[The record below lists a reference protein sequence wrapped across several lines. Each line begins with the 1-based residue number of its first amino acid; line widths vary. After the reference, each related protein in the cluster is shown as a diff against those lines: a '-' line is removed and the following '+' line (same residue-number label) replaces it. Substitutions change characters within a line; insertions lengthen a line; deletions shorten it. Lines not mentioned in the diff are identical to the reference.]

1 MTKPPSER
9 RFIGRYEVLGEL
21 GRGAMGIVLLARDPI
36 LERDVALKFLRP
48 DLKLA
53 PGEREALMQ
62 RMRQEARA
70 IARVTHPGIVSLHDL
85 GETDDEGVY
94 LVFERV
100 IGPTLE
106 DALKRGRLT
115 REGAAR
121 LARELGEGLT
131 AAHARGVLHR
141 DMKPGN
147 VILTGEGAKIADFGV
162 ARLPDSTL
170 TKAGARVG
178 TPAYAAPEAIRE
190 GFHSPESDQ
199 FSLAATLYE
208 AVSGQ
213 RAFPGDDAV
222 SVAKK
227 IENEEPPPVA
237 RRLHFPERVDRVLL
251 RGLAKN
257 PKERFASSAAFGLAL
272 SEALVGV
279 RDIQPTLPDQRALIQ
294 VDRTERRQRTLS
306 AALWLL
312 VGATL
317 AGVAG
322 RLLQGSD
329 LSIPGLASPA
339 EPDAQAPAR
348 AEPLPPPRRPAYIS
362 PLPD

>member
-1 MTKPPSER
+1 VSKAPGER
-9 RFIGRYEVLGEL
+9 RFIGRYEILGEL
-21 GRGAMGIVLLARDPI
+21 GRGAMGIVLLAHDPI

-48 DLKLA
+48 DLQLA
-53 PGEREALMQ
+53 PGEREALML

-85 GETDDEGVY
+85 GETTEEGVY

-106 DALKRGRLT
+106 DALRRGRLT

-121 LARELGEGLT
+121 LARELGEGLS

-190 GFHSPESDQ
+190 GKHSAESDQ

-213 RAFPGDDAV
+213 RAFPGDDAIT
-222 SVAKK
+222 VAKK
-227 IENEEPPPVA
+227 IETEDAQLIA
-237 RRLHFPERVDRVLL
+237 RRLHFPERVDRVLS
-251 RGLAKN
+251 RGLAKD
-257 PKERFASSAAFGLAL
+257 PKERYASCAAFGTAL
-272 SEALVGV
+272 SEALVGA
-279 RDIQPTLPDQRALIQ
+279 RDIQPTLPDHRSLIQ
-294 VDRTERRQRTLS
+294 VDRVERRQRTLS

-322 RLLQGSD
+322 RLLEQAE
-329 LSIPGLASPA
+329 LTWPPGEKHEA
-339 EPDAQAPAR
+339 EPEREA
-348 AEPLPPPRRPAYIS
+348 LPPPRRPAYIS
-362 PLPD
+362 PMPE

>member
-1 MTKPPSER
+1 VSKAPSER
-9 RFIGRYEVLGEL
+9 RFIGRYEILGEL
-21 GRGAMGIVLLARDPI
+21 GRGAMGIVILARDPV

-48 DLKLA
+48 DLRLA

-70 IARVTHPGIVSLHDL
+70 IARIAHPGIVSLHDL
-85 GETDDEGVY
+85 GESDEEGVY

-106 DALKRGRLT
+106 DALRRGRLT
-115 REGAAR
+115 REGAGR
-121 LARELGEGLT
+121 LARELGEGLS

-141 DMKPGN
+141 DVKPGN

-178 TPAYAAPEAIRE
+178 TPAYAAPEAIRD
-190 GFHSPESDQ
+190 GTHSAESDQ

-222 SVAKK
+222 TVAKK
-227 IENEEPPPVA
+227 IETQEPAPVA
-237 RRLHFPERVDRVLL
+237 RKLHFSERVDRVLG
-251 RGLAKN
+251 RGLSKD
-257 PKERFASSAAFGLAL
+257 PKDRYPSCAAFGLAL
-272 SEALVGV
+272 SEALVGT
-279 RDIQPTLPDQRALIQ
+279 REIQPTLPDQRSLIQ
-294 VDRTERRQRTLS
+294 IDRAERRQRTIS

-312 VGATL
+312 IGAT
-317 AGVAG
+317 VA
-322 RLLQGSD
+322 
-329 LSIPGLASPA
+329 GLASRLLEDTDLVPRR
-339 EPDAQAPAR
+339 EPESVPPQS
-348 AEPLPPPRRPAYIS
+348 EPLPPPRRPAYIS
-362 PLPD
+362 PIPD

>member
-1 MTKPPSER
+1 VNKTPGETK
-9 RFIGRYEVLGEL
+9 FIGRYEILGEL
-21 GRGAMGIVLLARDPI
+21 GRGAMGVVLLARDPI
-36 LERDVALKFLRP
+36 LERDVALKFLRS
-48 DLKLA
+48 DLRLA

-85 GETDDEGVY
+85 GESDVEGVY

-106 DALKRGRLT
+106 EALHRGRLT

-178 TPAYAAPEAIRE
+178 TPAYAAPEAIRQ
-190 GFHSPESDQ
+190 GIHTPESDQ

-213 RAFPGDDAV
+213 RAFAGDDAV
-222 SVAKK
+222 TVAKK
-227 IENEEPPPVA
+227 IEEQEALPVA
-237 RRLHFPERVDRVLL
+237 RRLHFPERVDQVLK
-251 RGLAKN
+251 RGLAKD
-257 PKERFASSAAFGLAL
+257 PKQRFPSCAAFGVAL
-272 SEALVGV
+272 SEALVGA
-279 RDIQPTLPDQRALIQ
+279 RDIQPTLPDHRSLIQ
-294 VDRTERRQRTLS
+294 IDRQEKRQRTVS

-312 VGATL
+312 LGALL
-317 AGVAG
+317 AAAAS
-322 RLLQGSD
+322 RLLPEVDPRLPGST
-329 LSIPGLASPA
+329 PEAT
-339 EPDAQAPAR
+339 ERR

-362 PLPD
+362 PVPE

>member
-1 MTKPPSER
+1 VSKAPAPP
-9 RFIGRYEVLGEL
+9 RFIGRYEILGEL
-21 GRGAMGIVLLARDPI
+21 GRGAMGIVLLARDPV

-48 DLKLA
+48 DLRLSE
-53 PGEREALMQ
+53 GEREALMQ

-85 GETDDEGVY
+85 GESEAEGVY

-106 DALKRGRLT
+106 EALHRGRLT

-190 GFHSPESDQ
+190 GVHSAESDQ

-222 SVAKK
+222 TVAKK
-227 IENEEPPPVA
+227 IETQEPAPVA
-237 RRLHFPERVDRVLL
+237 RRLHFPERVDRVLE

-257 PKERFASSAAFGLAL
+257 PSQRYPSCAAFGQAL
-272 SEALVGV
+272 SEALVGA
-279 RDIQPTLPDQRALIQ
+279 REIQPTLPDHRALIQ
-294 VDRTERRQRTLS
+294 IDRGERRKRTLS
-306 AALWLL
+306 ATLWLL
-312 VGATL
+312 VGAIL
-317 AGVAG
+317 ASAVG
-322 RLLQGSD
+322 RVLQGQETLLPTGSKETP
-329 LSIPGLASPA
+329 L
-339 EPDAQAPAR
+339 R

-362 PLPD
+362 PMPD